1 MLLFPKLVKFTD
13 KIKYFLLLI
22 STLLITNCSSLTS
35 QHVNMAN
42 IAILLPVVP
51 EELLANQPATQQ
63 LAIKKNYTEKYLE
76 AVKAGLGDN
85 LKSPIEITSY
95 DVSTE
100 EKLAISTAN
109 IIDNGTDIIIT
120 PPAFELTK
128 YIINHVAGK
137 NIITISL
144 AAKPALA
151 NKYSY
156 MLGHSSVRQLGQLTD
171 YFLERDQQNFI
182 ILLPLNRESKITAKI
197 LANKI
202 EKHKRNLLKIQFYQ
216 NNDDSI
222 KKALL
227 SLSEIV
233 AKLEK
238 NKYLIQKPV
247 LLTSKASKPLLAQL
261 KTLDLDQKTIIA
273 GDQDLSNEKILN
285 FVFTGSKQIIS
296 PPINKENYIELDQY
310 KNFSSLQ
317 LLAYDAGTLVGNAIG
332 TIYHKQHFLE
342 QLNNINNFSG
352 LSGTISII
360 DNIASRNYDFIWQ
373 ENGEY
378 MLFTDD
384 LATNLSLPAN

>member
-51 EELLANQPATQQ
+51 EELLANQSATQQ

-227 SLSEIV
+227 SVSEIV

-261 KTLDLDQKTIIA
+261 KILDLDQKTIIA

-296 PPINKENYIELDQY
+296 PPINAENYIELDQY

-373 ENGEY
+373 ENGKY

-384 LATNLSLPAN
+384 LAPNLSLPAN